1 MARGSAAAMRFC
13 SALQK
18 GYGCGRCNGQ
28 TIERLADKIAAL
40 SGALLVLGIVYWL
53 MRERDDARA

>member
-1 MARGSAAAMRFC
+1 MRFC